1 MQSPLGRAHYRGASS
16 RADASFWGGV
26 KSARR
31 TVFLRLAFCGRLGY
45 QVGMAND
52 MIENLARM
60 LADAV
65 PQGLKSVRD
74 DLEQNFQSV
83 LRSGLGKLDL
93 VSREEFEVQQAVL
106 SRTREKLDAL
116 EARLESIDSKP
127 KKAASKKKK
136 TAKKKPGG

>member
-1 MQSPLGRAHYRGASS
+1 
-16 RADASFWGGV
+16 
-26 KSARR
+26 
-31 TVFLRLAFCGRLGY
+31 
-45 QVGMAND
+45 

-106 SRTREKLDAL
+106 SRTREKLEAL

-127 KKAASKKKK
+127 KTAARRKKKA
-136 TAKKKPGG
+136 AKKKPES